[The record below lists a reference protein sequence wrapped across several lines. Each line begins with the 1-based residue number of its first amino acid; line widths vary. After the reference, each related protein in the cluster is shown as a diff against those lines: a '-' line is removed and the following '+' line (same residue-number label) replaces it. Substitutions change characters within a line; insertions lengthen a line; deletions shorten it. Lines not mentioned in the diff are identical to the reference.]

1 MNRSRATWW
10 RVLALLAVLGLV
22 AAACGDD
29 DGGGDDTSSDTSA
42 PDDTSDTTDGGGGDG
57 DGPAPAYGGTVVV
70 GLEAESNTWTPGP
83 AQLANSGLM
92 VAMAI
97 YDPLMSLNENG
108 EFEPFLAESLE
119 PNDDLTEWTMTLR
132 EGVQFHDGTP
142 LDAETIVWNFETL
155 HFTPDSQTYGTL
167 IAAGVD
173 EANPIEALDERTV
186 VYRLSEPNAAFP
198 DMLRGEAGWPISRT
212 AYEANPEGF
221 GDAPVGTGPFVMEQW
236 TRDDRA
242 VLVRNDNYWMTAPN
256 GDELPY
262 LDGLEFRPITDE
274 DSRTASLSS
283 GDVQMVQTLRG
294 SAVKQVLELVDAGG
308 FESSLH
314 VGNNSGSAI
323 LNVLEPPLDD
333 VRIREAL
340 ALASDSEQVQVVLGD
355 DGLTEVSTGFFSED
369 SPWYS
374 ETAAAAYPTERDVEA
389 ATALVD
395 DYKNDPERSDG
406 KAPGDD
412 VVVTYACPP
421 DPSLI
426 AVSQLQQELWQ
437 EAGVVVELAQ
447 VEQAT
452 HISNAVGSADTDPPY
467 RGNFSI
473 NCWRAGG
480 GEGDPLTSLQSFFGP
495 VAETPG
501 NFTNYTNEE
510 IDEQLEIL
518 QTSPDFADR
527 YAAVE
532 RISIITAEEF
542 PILWSSPT
550 PTIVGYR
557 DDIHGVTDWTLPS
570 GSMGTGTPGA
580 VARFHQVFMAE

>member
-10 RVLALLAVLGLV
+10 RVLAVLGALGLLAT
-22 AAACGDD
+22 ACGDD
-29 DGGGDDTSSDTSA
+29 DGGGGTASETTA
-42 PDDTSDTTDGGGGDG
+42 PGGTTDSTEEGGGGD
-57 DGPAPAYGGTVVV
+57 DGPTPQPGGSIVV

-83 AQLANSGLM
+83 TQLANAGLM

-97 YDPLMSLNENG
+97 YDPLVSLNADG
-108 EFEPFLAESLE
+108 EFEPYLAESLD
-119 PNDDLTEWTMTLR
+119 PNDDLTEWTLTLR
-132 EGVQFHDGTP
+132 DGVEFHDGTP
-142 LDAETIVWNFETL
+142 LDAATIVWNFEEL
-155 HFTPDSQTYGTL
+155 HFNEESQTYGTL
-167 IAAGVD
+167 VSAGVD
-173 EANPIEALDERTV
+173 SIEEVDERTV
-186 VYRLSEPNAAFP
+186 VYRLNEPNAAFP
-198 DMLRGEAGWPISRT
+198 DILRGEAGWPISRT
-212 AYEANPEGF
+212 AYEADPEAF
-221 GDAPVGTGPFVMEQW
+221 GENPVGTGPFVMESW

-242 VLVRNDNYWMTAPN
+242 VVVRNENYWMTAPN
-256 GDELPY
+256 GDQLPY
-262 LDGLEFRPITDE
+262 LDRIEFRPITDE
-274 DSRTASLSS
+274 DSRVASLAS
-283 GDVQMVQTLRG
+283 GDVQMMQTLRG
-294 SAVKQVLELVDAGG
+294 SAVKQVLELVDSGDYEG
-308 FESSLH
+308 SMH

-333 VRIREAL
+333 LRIRRAL

-374 ETAAAAYPTERDVEA
+374 ETAADAYPTERDVE
-389 ATALVD
+389 TAQQLVEE
-395 DYKNDPERSDG
+395 YKNDPDRSDG
-406 KAPGDD
+406 KGAGED

-426 AVSQLQQELWQ
+426 AVSQLQQGLWQ

-452 HISNAVGSADTDPPY
+452 HISNAVGTADTDPPF

-495 VAETPG
+495 VESTPG

-510 IDEQLEIL
+510 IDEQLDIL
-518 QTSPDFADR
+518 QTSPDFATR

-557 DDIHGVTDWTLPS
+557 NDIHGVTDWVLPS
-570 GSMGTGTPGA
+570 GNPGQGTPGA
-580 VARFHQVFMAE
+580 VARFHQVFIAE